1 MLCETTR
8 LGAVTASLGS
18 QSPCLPPRRSGRVFS
33 LSFPSAGRCPAASRN
48 FQEGR
53 ADGARGAVPREDKH
67 RKPTSPSFIAEH
79 GVPWNI
85 PVVSRGQL
93 SAASPPGF
101 LHTPASSRQGG
112 VRRGRDLDTVRG
124 LVSSSQH
131 IGALISAGFHHKLK
145 T

>member
-1 MLCETTR
+1 MPAPSAIRSC
-8 LGAVTASLGS
+8 V
-18 QSPCLPPRRSGRVFS
+18 QPQLPISRQMSGR
-33 LSFPSAGRCPAASRN
+33 

-53 ADGARGAVPREDKH
+53 ADGARGAVPREDEH
-67 RKPTSPSFIAEH
+67 RKPMSPSFIAEH

-101 LHTPASSRQGG
+101 LHTLASSRQGG
-112 VRRGRDLDTVRG
+112 VRRGRDLDTMRG

-131 IGALISAGFHHKLK
+131 IGALISTGFHHKLK
-145 T
+145 TEHQRSYWEEN